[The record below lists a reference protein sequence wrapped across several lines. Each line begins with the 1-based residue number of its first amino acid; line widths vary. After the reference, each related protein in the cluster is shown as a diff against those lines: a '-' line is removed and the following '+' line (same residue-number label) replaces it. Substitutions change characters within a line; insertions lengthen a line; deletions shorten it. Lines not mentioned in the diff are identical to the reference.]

1 MGLFA
6 ERTAQRHAI
15 AGSPARWQMVRYIVE
30 KRVLCATVGE
40 RGECGE
46 MLAGSHQW
54 CVDAGQTLLVVEV
67 GWLMAPGKSLCRQL
81 GRCVA

>member
-1 MGLFA
+1 
-6 ERTAQRHAI
+6 
-15 AGSPARWQMVRYIVE
+15 
-30 KRVLCATVGE
+30 
-40 RGECGE
+40 
-46 MLAGSHQW
+46 MLAGAHQW